1 MARQNAFP
9 RVFGRI
15 HPRFL
20 TPDVS
25 TLAMGAISAAWTAL
39 VIALNPA
46 QNVLGDSIT
55 ALGFSICF
63 YYGLTGIACAVY
75 YRREL
80 AHSARNLVYA
90 GLVPLAGGL
99 MMGGVFVK
107 ALIHYS
113 KEGAGYAKPIAGIQ
127 IPILIG
133 IGSLL
138 LGVVLMALAMVR
150 YRDFFRRRPEV
161 SPPGLLE
168 GRAAP
173 LEPVTAGD

>member
-1 MARQNAFP
+1 ASAATQPTIQPTARTTLSMARQKSIP
-9 RVFGRI
+9 TIVGEV
-15 HPRFL
+15 HPSHQ
-20 TPDVS
+20 TPTWS
-25 TLAMGAISAAWTAL
+25 TLAMGGVSAVWL
-39 VIALNPA
+39 VLLLAFNPS
-46 QNVLGDSIT
+46 QDVLGDSIS

-75 YRREL
+75 YRKEL

-107 ALIHYS
+107 ALIDYS

-150 YRDFFRRRPEV
+150 YRDFF
-161 SPPGLLE
+161 
-168 GRAAP
+168 
-173 LEPVTAGD
+173 